1 MGSKRGHWK
10 RVKYV
15 VSSSE
20 GELVELGKFEM
31 RPSQDCD
38 RGVTD

>member
-15 VSSSE
+15 VSSNE
-20 GELVELGKFEM
+20 GELVELGKFETLT
-31 RPSQDCD
+31 SQDCD